1 MSGSVQK
8 NQPDTKF
15 KPYVVREPSVFEKV
29 LPWVIGIGVVA
40 FLIYLGMQ
48 LFSPA
53 HYKPPIFPT
62 IVRVENGWVTALM
75 WLLGAVAVI
84 GLIAFVTTTFLRT
97 VRGRKNIS
105 FWAILGDQVTHL
117 AIWIVIFSTIYP
129 LFYVIAASFDP
140 RNSLYNTRP
149 IESASVF
156 IRSKVLP
163 DFSQTSW
170 ENYEKLFFGI
180 QLAPWHW
187 GFLILAAV
195 TLLAILVL
203 NLYSKITSDTRS
215 LKVVHAWMTR
225 ILLGSLALLVL
236 TLTPTQF
243 TGPDNENKFLLH
255 IRNTLLVSGIT
266 GAMTV
271 LLATTGGYA
280 VARFSFPGRYQ
291 TLLTFVFLQMIPT
304 VIGLVAVYFLLSYF
318 DLSNT
323 FTGLILA
330 YSGGAIAFNIWIFKG
345 YVEGLPIS
353 LEEAALVD
361 GASRWQVFSQIILP
375 LSGPMLVFIFLNQF
389 IGTYAEFI
397 LASVVLTG
405 VENWT
410 VGVSLRS
417 FTSGQFSTKWGIFAA
432 ASVVG
437 ALPIVALFY
446 TFQQYFVGGQVAG
459 GVKE

>member
-1 MSGSVQK
+1 MSGSVPK
-8 NQPDTKF
+8 NQEKF
-15 KPYVVREPSVFEKV
+15 KPYVHREPSIIEKA
-29 LPWVIGIGVVA
+29 LPWVVFLGVVG
-40 FLIYLGMQ
+40 FVIYLGSV
-48 LFSPA
+48 LFSPE
-53 HYKPPIFPT
+53 HYRAPLFPT

-75 WLLGAVAVI
+75 WLLGAVGAL
-84 GLIAFVTTTFLRT
+84 GLVAFLTTLFMKN
-97 VRGRKNIS
+97 VRGRKNMS

-117 AIWIVIFSTIYP
+117 TLWIVIFGTIYP
-129 LFYVIAASFDP
+129 LFYVLAASFDP
-140 RNSLYNTRP
+140 RNSLYNTRMV
-149 IESASVF
+149 ESENLLV
-156 IRSKVLP
+156 RSKVLP
-163 DFSQTSW
+163 DFSQVSW
-170 ENYEKLFFGI
+170 ENYEKLIYGV

-187 GFLILAAV
+187 GFIIAAV
-195 TLLAILVL
+195 VGLVALLVI
-203 NLYSKITSDTRS
+203 NLYSRITSDTRS
-215 LKVVHAWMTR
+215 LKVAHAWVTR
-225 ILLGSLALLVL
+225 AVLASIALLVI
-236 TLTPTQF
+236 TLTPAQF

-266 GAMTV
+266 GAMAV
-271 LLATTGGYA
+271 LLSTTGGYA
-280 VARFSFPGRYQ
+280 VARFTFPGRYQ
-291 TLLTFVFLQMIPT
+291 TMLTFVFLQMIPT
-304 VIGLVAVYFLLSYF
+304 VIGLVAVYFLLSSF

-330 YSGGAIAFNIWIFKG
+330 YAGGSVAFNIWIFKG

-361 GASRWQVFSQIILP
+361 GASRWQVFTQVILP
-375 LSGPMLVFIFLNQF
+375 LSGPMLVFMFLNTF

-410 VGVSLRS
+410 VGISLRS